1 VDVQPGAFYHARTS
15 SGATI
20 NGLNG
25 NDGLKTKFSHV
36 ISDLV
41 DALGDIQKAITEMST
56 KYKNTEDLNNA
67 SVTDLQKDFQTVQ
80 GDFTTLMND
89 ATGSSGNSSGG

>member
-1 VDVQPGAFYHARTS
+1 
-15 SGATI
+15 
-20 NGLNG
+20 
-25 NDGLKTKFSHV
+25 V

-80 GDFTTLMND
+80 
-89 ATGSSGNSSGG
+89 AISPH